1 MLRALLTDSAGA
13 PLIGRRVTSEGSE
26 VSDRKTSEPFEEPI
40 RALGSGVGGAVS
52 ETGTVRCQLQLRHQ
66 IKGFHIQLRPVVKS
80 AREGRSSQ
88 QRSSVTDV
96 TPFGLCLAN

>member
-1 MLRALLTDSAGA
+1 MCVAAMLRALLTDSVGA
-13 PLIGRRVTSEGSE
+13 PLIGRLVTSERSE
-26 VSDRKTSEPFEEPI
+26 VSDRKTCEPFEEPI
-40 RALGSGVGGAVS
+40 RAGGGAVS
-52 ETGTVRCQLQLRHQ
+52 ETDTVRCQLQLRHQ

-96 TPFGLCLAN
+96 TA